1 MIIKTEKPTQLT
13 CNKVH
18 NKYLLNSGNLP
29 LVFMPNLAYTVY
41 LVNIL

>member
-1 MIIKTEKPTQLT
+1 MITKTEKPAQFT
-13 CNKVH
+13 CVKVH
-18 NKYLLNSGNLP
+18 NKHLLNFGNLP